1 MERIN
6 ETIAGFMRELQNKAV
21 KGGEN
26 PEELLRK
33 VLTKKEL
40 SHIKCNYFKS
50 GVISLNVDSSA
61 WLYSLSLEKEDLIAR
76 LKKYSAA
83 VKDIRLR
90 VGRIK

>member
-1 MERIN
+1 MERIK
-6 ETIAGFMRELQNKAV
+6 ETIADFMQELQKKAA
-21 KGGEN
+21 KEGEG

-40 SHIKCNYFKS
+40 SHIKFNYFKG

-61 WLYSLSLEKEDLIAR
+61 WLYSLSLEKEELVTK
-76 LKKYSAA
+76 LKQYSAA

>member
-1 MERIN
+1 MERIK
-6 ETIAGFMRELQNKAV
+6 ETVNGFMRELQNKAAQ
-21 KGGEN
+21 GGES

-40 SHIKCNYFKS
+40 SHIKFNYFKS

-61 WLYSLSLEKEDLIAR
+61 WLYSLSLEKEELVVR